1 MKLPSEKIKKIESI
15 QTGMLES
22 GSNITIPV
30 DYSKYDKLILEIYSA
45 TGAVTEG
52 TSCILEVN
60 QEGDG
65 LINRVAD
72 FYASTNSS
80 YVLNGHIYQTTSAS
94 VRIAVHSL
102 TGWPNRQFDLKGI
115 LRN

>member
-1 MKLPSEKIKKIESI
+1 MQLPSEKIKKGERI
-15 QTGMLES
+15 QTGTLKS
-22 GSNITIPV
+22 GSDITISV
-30 DYSKYDKLILEIYSA
+30 DYSKYDKLILEIYSI

-60 QEGDG
+60 QEGNG

-80 YVLNGHIYQTTSAS
+80 YVLNGHIYQATSTS
-94 VRIAVHSL
+94 LRILVRTL
-102 TGWPNRQFDLKGI
+102 TGWSNRQYDLKGI
-115 LRN
+115 LK